1 MPTRSRSKSASRSKA
16 PPRERSKSSSSRGSP
31 RAGSTAVAPRRM
43 TTRGVDA
50 PEGVKGGKERHWK
63 RLAVVLA
70 MTAFLTQSLAFMASG
85 SAQAFKT
92 LQHAALGVV
101 GFQWLVFLHAS
112 GIVFGNNP
120 TERFYDLTGAITW
133 VSSTLIMCM
142 HASGGWDA
150 LSLRQQVLSSM
161 VGIWALRLGTFLFS
175 RIQSDGGVDSRFVD
189 IKASPARFLVA
200 WTLQGLWIFIT
211 GIPVTS
217 LVALGESSRAPL
229 GIQDCIGMGLWV
241 AGFLIEV
248 IADWQKRRFKA
259 NKKNEYKFINEGLW
273 KFSRHPNY
281 FGEILLWIGV
291 YISANA
297 GMTSNLQKV
306 ITAMSPIF
314 IALLLIFVSGIPLL
328 EKASDSKFAT
338 SKGYAYFKA
347 TTPTLIPFVGRK
359 GDAPF

>member
-1 MPTRSRSKSASRSKA
+1 
-16 PPRERSKSSSSRGSP
+16 
-31 RAGSTAVAPRRM
+31 
-43 TTRGVDA
+43 
-50 PEGVKGGKERHWK
+50 
-63 RLAVVLA
+63 
-70 MTAFLTQSLAFMASG
+70 
-85 SAQAFKT
+85 
-92 LQHAALGVV
+92 
-101 GFQWLVFLHAS
+101 
-112 GIVFGNNP
+112 
-120 TERFYDLTGAITW
+120 
-133 VSSTLIMCM
+133 
-142 HASGGWDA
+142 
-150 LSLRQQVLSSM
+150 
-161 VGIWALRLGTFLFS
+161 
-175 RIQSDGGVDSRFVD
+175 
-189 IKASPARFLVA
+189 
-200 WTLQGLWIFIT
+200 
-211 GIPVTS
+211 
-217 LVALGESSRAPL
+217 
-229 GIQDCIGMGLWV
+229 MGLWV